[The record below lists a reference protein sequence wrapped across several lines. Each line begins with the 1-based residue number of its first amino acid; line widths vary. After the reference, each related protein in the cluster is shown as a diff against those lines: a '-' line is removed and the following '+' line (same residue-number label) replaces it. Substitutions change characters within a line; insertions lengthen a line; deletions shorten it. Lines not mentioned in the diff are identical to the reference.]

1 MITGRRPAATTELRR
16 ASNRTEDW
24 LPGGQEKSQAIEVAK
39 TRFGQDKCREPAA
52 PEESLRARGSCCRL
66 FGQEMSTRVG
76 FKPWNQWFPS
86 GETNGRII

>member
-1 MITGRRPAATTELRR
+1 LAKWITERRPAATTELRR

-66 FGQEMSTRVG
+66 LDQEMSSRAG

-86 GETNGRII
+86 G